1 MIQKVRRNND
11 QDAEDD
17 DRELNLEE
25 EKLLKQFEENDKE
38 IDGMLDIVLEKMDN
52 IKLHAEDIG
61 TEINK

>member
-17 DRELNLEE
+17 DRELNLVE
-25 EKLLKQFEENDKE
+25 EKLLKQFEENDQE